1 MKITLTKPVT
11 YKAQEYKELT
21 VDLDGL
27 NGLDLM
33 KANAA
38 QRGNPDNVARQGLID
53 LDGGRSP
60 ASLIRGAVIALSQ
73 ATYTSVAFWLSL
85 PIAELLLWGEEI
97 RQRATQ

>member
-11 YKAQEYKELT
+11 YKEQEYKELT

-38 QRGNPDNVARQGLID
+38 QRGNPDNVV
-53 LDGGRSP
+53 P
-60 ASLIRGAVIALSQ
+60 ALSM
-73 ATYTSVAFWLSL
+73 
-85 PIAELLLWGEEI
+85 G
-97 RQRATQ
+97 